1 MGIFDPDNL
10 QGKSPGYKSAKANKS
25 WALSIEQKFGLKF
38 GKFHVPVEM
47 VHSGCTDLTQAAALL
62 IHAQCKHNKKP
73 NQNKHRLRNGR
84 IIHQIIYTNS
94 SAWDS

>member
-38 GKFHVPVEM
+38 ANFHVPIEM

-62 IHAQCKHNKKP
+62 IRAQCKHNKKP
-73 NQNKHRLRNGR
+73 N
-84 IIHQIIYTNS
+84 
-94 SAWDS
+94 